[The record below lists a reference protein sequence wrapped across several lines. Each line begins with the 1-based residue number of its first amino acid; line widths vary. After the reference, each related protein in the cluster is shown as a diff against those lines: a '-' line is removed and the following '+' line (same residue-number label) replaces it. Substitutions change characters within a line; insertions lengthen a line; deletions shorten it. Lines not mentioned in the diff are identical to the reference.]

1 MSFLYANAFTF
12 GASLFLAGR
21 WAVGD
26 CRARGVRKGRKRG
39 GERNK
44 EGKERRSV
52 DLDTRDIGNGLDK
65 DEEEEAKE
73 GVAREEMAMRED
85 TDSIYTDLE
94 SHLNSD
100 SELLKAQPNVPGVF
114 AIAFATGMLCLSWTL
129 AWGTRLVEDAE
140 VQL

>member
-1 MSFLYANAFTF
+1 M
-12 GASLFLAGR
+12 
-21 WAVGD
+21 
-26 CRARGVRKGRKRG
+26 
-39 GERNK
+39 
-44 EGKERRSV
+44 

-114 AIAFATGMLCLSWTL
+114 AIAFVTGMLCLSWTL